1 MELKKYVGLK
11 IKEMRL
17 SKGMNQDDLAHLLGT
32 TKQSVSRYETG
43 ERKADQD
50 VLFKLSEVFNVCI
63 DDFFPTVNHDEVVD
77 SDEYIYFPTAISAG
91 LPLEVDGITESSKI
105 AVSEEFL
112 GKWKNS
118 KDIFFAHI
126 HGESM
131 NELMDDG
138 SMIGIQPVSS
148 TDELK
153 NGDIVVYSVHGDYS
167 IKHYHRYGDV
177 IVFKPNST
185 LEHEEHEYNINDD
198 VKIHGKVVLSVNNY
212 N

>member
-1 MELKKYVGLK
+1 GVNAPYGK
-11 IKEMRL
+11 
-17 SKGMNQDDLAHLLGT
+17 DLVKLTKLFNVSSDYLLGLNIESD
-32 TKQSVSRYETG
+32 KV
-43 ERKADQD
+43 
-50 VLFKLSEVFNVCI
+50 
-63 DDFFPTVNHDEVVD
+63 
-77 SDEYIYFPTAISAG
+77 DEYTYFPTAISAG

-112 GKWKNS
+112 GKWRNS

-185 LEHEEHEYNINDD
+185 IEHEEHEYNINDD
-198 VKIHGKVVLSVNNY
+198 IKIHGKVVLSVSNY